1 MSEHLDHYFKGADLR
16 HGNAGMSAAEVDRWF
31 AREILPLEQALM
43 QFLQHNWRN
52 RGDVTDLRQ
61 DIYVQVY
68 QAALTNLPE
77 RPKQFL
83 FATAR
88 NLLINRVRHAQVVPI
103 DPVSDLQAL
112 NIADDEPGP
121 DRVLIAR
128 EELRRLQIA
137 LDRLPPRCR
146 EVVVLARI
154 EGCSGREITQRLG
167 ISEATVSEH
176 LNKGMRIL
184 ADILYGETSG
194 GEQAP

>member
-1 MSEHLDHYFKGADLR
+1 MSEHLDHHFKGADLR
-16 HGNAGMSAAEVDRWF
+16 HGNAGMGTAEVDRWF

-43 QFLQHNWRN
+43 QYLQHNWRN
-52 RGDVTDLRQ
+52 QGDVPDLRQ

-68 QAALTNLPE
+68 QAALAGLPE

-103 DPVSDLQAL
+103 DPVPDLEAL
-112 NIADDEPGP
+112 NVADDEPGP
-121 DRVLIAR
+121 DRALIAR
-128 EELRRLQIA
+128 EELRRLQAA
-137 LDRLPPRCR
+137 LDHLPPRCR

-154 EGCSGREITQRLG
+154 EGFSGREITQRLG

-184 ADILYGETSG
+184 ADILYGEPPGREKT
-194 GEQAP
+194 P

>member
-1 MSEHLDHYFKGADLR
+1 MSEHLDNRFEGADLR

-103 DPVSDLQAL
+103 DPVPDLEAL
-112 NIADDEPGP
+112 SVADNEPGP
-121 DRVLIAR
+121 DRALIAR
-128 EELRRLQIA
+128 EELRRLQTAI
-137 LDRLPPRCR
+137 DHLPPRCR

-154 EGCSGREITQRLG
+154 EGYSGREITRRLG

-176 LNKGMRIL
+176 LKKGMRIL
-184 ADILYGETSG
+184 ADILYGNPPNRE
-194 GEQAP
+194 EMP

>member
-1 MSEHLDHYFKGADLR
+1 MSEHLDHQFEGADLR

-43 QFLQHNWRN
+43 QYLQHNWRN

-61 DIYVQVY
+61 DIYIQVY
-68 QAALTNLPE
+68 QAAQAGLPD

-103 DPVSDLQAL
+103 DPVPDLEAL
-112 NIADDEPGP
+112 NIADDEPGA
-121 DRVLIAR
+121 DRALIAR
-128 EELRRLQIA
+128 EELRRLQAA
-137 LDRLPPRCR
+137 LDHLPPRCR

-184 ADILYGETSG
+184 ANILYGELPSG
-194 GEQAP
+194 EKSP

>member
-1 MSEHLDHYFKGADLR
+1 DLR

-52 RGDVTDLRQ
+52 RGDVADFRQ

-68 QAALTNLPE
+68 QAALTGLPE

-88 NLLINRVRHAQVVPI
+88 NLLINRVRHSQVVPI
-103 DPVSDLQAL
+103 ESVPDLEAL

-121 DRVLIAR
+121 DRALIAR
-128 EELRRLQIA
+128 EELRRLQKA
-137 LDRLPPRCR
+137 LEHLPPRCR
-146 EVVVLARI
+146 EVVMLARI
-154 EGCSGREITQRLG
+154 EGLS
-167 ISEATVSEH
+167 
-176 LNKGMRIL
+176 
-184 ADILYGETSG
+184 
-194 GEQAP
+194 